1 MTTQNLPTLSRGNA
15 TQCSFSLV
23 PNTQTF
29 ESPLNKTVQ
38 TYELPGARWL
48 FAATWQNLNQL
59 DARAFKVWLA
69 ILRGAAG
76 RFYAGDLSHKSP
88 SGHAVGSGTVSGA
101 AQTGISIITHW
112 TGVSNQTGWLLPGD
126 YVEIGGELKIVTASI
141 PITSGNLAT
150 IVFEPPLRTS
160 PADASAIVIVN
171 PMAVFR
177 LNDDKQDIAN
187 IDPDR
192 HPTITIAATEVF

>member
-1 MTTQNLPTLSRGNA
+1 MNTQNLPTLSRGNA
-15 TQCSFSLV
+15 TQCTFGLQ

-29 ESPLNKTVQ
+29 ESPLNKTIQ

-48 FAATWQNLNQL
+48 FTATWQNLNQL
-59 DARAFKVWLA
+59 DARAFKAWLA

-76 RFYAGDLSHKSP
+76 RFYASDLSHKAP
-88 SGHAVGSGTVSGA
+88 SGHATGSGLVYGA
-101 AQTGISIITHW
+101 SQTGNSIVTVW
-112 TGVSNQTGWLLPGD
+112 AGVPNQTGWLLSGD
-126 YVEIGGELKIVTASI
+126 YVGIGGELKIVSASI
-141 PITSGNLAT
+141 PITSGNHAT
-150 IVFEPPLRTS
+150 IVFEPPMRAVPT
-160 PADASAIVIVN
+160 DASVIVINN
-171 PMAVFR
+171 PAATFR